1 MSDPVTREGIVSEI
15 DPDWLPGT
23 YVDPAL
29 SPNGRQLAVTV
40 IQDGVSDIWIK
51 RLPQGRFSRFTLE
64 GGHRATWT
72 ADGQAL
78 AFWSDRDG
86 SLRVYQRRA
95 DGSAPTELVPAL
107 ELTPSSGHQVVYS
120 EDGEWMIVEADYDI
134 YAVRLDSSEA
144 PEGEPRGIKTTEDRE
159 FQPALSPDG
168 RWLAYVSLAPG
179 DRDFTVTVCAFPSCD
194 ATYSVSTVTGTTPAW
209 THDGRQLLYQGPGAS
224 LVAVDIL
231 PGTTFDWGEERTLF
245 DVGGFLSQLASSLR
259 SDSRRPEVRHD
270 SGSGGQERSCRTHR
284 SPKFFG
290 GAGGAVSVSGA
301 S

>member
-1 MSDPVTREGIVSEI
+1 MSEI

-40 IQDGVSDIWIK
+40 MQDGVSDIWIK

-107 ELTPSSGHQVVYS
+107 ELTPSPGHQVVYS

-144 PEGEPRGIKTTEDRE
+144 PEGEPRGIRTTEDRE

-179 DRDFTVTVCAFPSCD
+179 DRDFTVTVCAPSQ
-194 ATYSVSTVTGTTPAW
+194 AAMPRTRSRPSRGLPPP
-209 THDGRQLLYQGPGAS
+209 GRTMGASFCTRGPGHPS
-224 LVAVDIL
+224 
-231 PGTTFDWGEERTLF
+231 W
-245 DVGGFLSQLASSLR
+245 R
-259 SDSRRPEVRHD
+259 SIYSRGRR
-270 SGSGGQERSCRTHR
+270 SIGERSEP
-284 SPKFFG
+284 SLMWG
-290 GAGGAVSVSGA
+290 ISIAAGLIPSI
-301 S
+301 

>member
-40 IQDGVSDIWIK
+40 MQDGVSDIWIK

-159 FQPALSPDG
+159 FQPALSP
-168 RWLAYVSLAPG
+168 RWALARLCVS
-179 DRDFTVTVCAFPSCD
+179 RS
-194 ATYSVSTVTGTTPAW
+194 
-209 THDGRQLLYQGPGAS
+209 RGPGLHGNRVCLPKLRCHVLGLDRHGDYPRLDARWAPAS
-224 LVAVDIL
+224 VPGARGVPRAVDIL

-245 DVGGFLSQLASSLR
+245 DVGDFYR
-259 SDSRRPEVRHD
+259 SWPHPFDLTRDDQRFVMIRGVEDRSAVAELIVVRNFSEVLEGLFR
-270 SGSGGQERSCRTHR
+270 
-284 SPKFFG
+284 
-290 GAGGAVSVSGA
+290 
-301 S
+301 